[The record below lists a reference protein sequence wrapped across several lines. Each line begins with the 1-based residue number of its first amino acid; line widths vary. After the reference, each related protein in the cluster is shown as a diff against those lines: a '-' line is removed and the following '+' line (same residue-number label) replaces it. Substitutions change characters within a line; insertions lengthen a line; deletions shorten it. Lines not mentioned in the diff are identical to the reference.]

1 MRIAYD
7 LVGSRETGAVAIVEP
22 VEGVSPEKLA
32 EEIMRRHPHVK
43 SVLLKAGE
51 RSGEFRVRPLKL
63 IAGSEHTEVIH
74 KEYGL
79 RFKLDPRVVYFS
91 PREAEERRR
100 VATQVADGEMVYV
113 MFAGVGPYALVIA
126 SMREATVVGVELNPH
141 AAKYFGENVRLN
153 KLGAKVFP
161 LEGDVS
167 FVSPALYGKFD
178 RVIMPLPKGAYL
190 FLRHAL
196 RSLKPDGGYLHFYYW
211 GGDDAFQ
218 RGKEL
223 VSREALT
230 LGLQAIYLGGRKV
243 SSYAPRVWKV
253 RLDFKILSLSIK

>member
-7 LVGSRETGAVAIVEP
+7 LIGSRETGAVAIVEP

-32 EEIMRRHPHVK
+32 DEILRRHPHVK

-51 RSGEFRVRPLKL
+51 REGEFRVRPLRL
-63 IAGSEHTEVIH
+63 VAGSEDTEVVH

-79 RFKLDPRVVYFS
+79 RFKLDPRLVYFS

-100 VATQVADGEMVYV
+100 VASQVQDGELVYV

-126 SMREATVVGVELNPH
+126 SMRRALVIGVELNPH
-141 AAKYFGENVRLN
+141 AARYFGENVRLN
-153 KLGAKVFP
+153 RLGSRVYP
-161 LEGDVS
+161 IEGDVS
-167 FVSPALYGKFD
+167 YVSPALYGKFD
-178 RVIMPLPKGAYL
+178 RVVMPLPKGAYL

-196 RSLKPDGGYLHFYYW
+196 KSIRPEGGYLHFYYW
-211 GGDDAFQ
+211 GGDDVFQ
-218 RGKEL
+218 RGREL

-253 RLDFKILSLSIK
+253 RLDFKVLSFNVK